1 MKNPSYI
8 QINIPQPCHED
19 WTQMTSQQQGRF
31 CDSCQKCVVDFTN
44 YTDTE
49 LHRFL
54 QEHQGEKVCGRFKNT
69 QLNRAI
75 NIPPQPHSTIYK
87 WIVAAGLA
95 LVISALP
102 NSPIYSK
109 VPYKCEAPF
118 EPQGRNGKI
127 SGIVTNIEGDSLNKA
142 VITVSDATGII
153 SQTTSDNGKFTV
165 EELSPGQYVVEIQLK
180 HFKTSRILDV
190 LVSPAG
196 NTEINEKMAH
206 QSATKEDTIIN
217 IRRHEPPLIDKY
229 SNESIITGLIEV
241 EKIPTRNTG
250 TLAPDL
256 IPTQPVK
263 CVEVSD
269 RDYVPYRNTNDIIS
283 TAPGVLPIR

>member
-95 LVISALP
+95 LVISAVP
-102 NSPIYSK
+102 NSPTFAQAPVQQEQLHE
-109 VPYKCEAPF
+109 VPF
-118 EPQGRNGKI
+118 VQ
-127 SGIVTNIEGDSLNKA
+127 NK
-142 VITVSDATGII
+142 
-153 SQTTSDNGKFTV
+153 
-165 EELSPGQYVVEIQLK
+165 
-180 HFKTSRILDV
+180 
-190 LVSPAG
+190 
-196 NTEINEKMAH
+196 
-206 QSATKEDTIIN
+206 KEVDT
-217 IRRHEPPLIDKY
+217 
-229 SNESIITGLIEV
+229 SIITDPVNISGNVLDERKEPIYGAIAALMAGDETIGGAATDTNGQFSITIDKSDIQDDIKYQLIINSIGYQRQIILLNKNNLKRKEHIKV
-241 EKIPTRNTG
+241 EKAIMLDAASLGEIYIIDTSSPNLLDKHNG
-250 TLAPDL
+250 TNKKFTEEDLNHLA
-256 IPTQPVK
+256 
-263 CVEVSD
+263 
-269 RDYVPYRNTNDIIS
+269 Y
-283 TAPGVLPIR
+283 